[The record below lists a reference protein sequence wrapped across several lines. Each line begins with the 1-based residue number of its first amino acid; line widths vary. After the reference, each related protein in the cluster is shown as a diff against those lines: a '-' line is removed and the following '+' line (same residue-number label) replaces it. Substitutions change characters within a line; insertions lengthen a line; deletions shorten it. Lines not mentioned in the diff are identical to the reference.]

1 MVVLLIGLG
10 WLVVINNKLI
20 VQWGRL
26 ANQGFRYTGWREF
39 NLTLSS
45 TLLFITIMTNTNNVG
60 LAEWALTQLSTGTFG
75 VYRCNYGSE
84 NSSVE
89 TSWAAI
95 GY

>member
-1 MVVLLIGLG
+1 
-10 WLVVINNKLI
+10 
-20 VQWGRL
+20 
-26 ANQGFRYTGWREF
+26 
-39 NLTLSS
+39 
-45 TLLFITIMTNTNNVG
+45 MTNTNNVG